1 MLYQVVKRI
10 QEIAEAQPNVNF
22 TSEGDVYVLNS
33 LQNIEYAAVIVTQNT
48 HAENDDFRIYN
59 FYVFYVDRLLDD
71 KFNRLEIQS
80 AGLECLSNI
89 VATLRNEYEVGEIR
103 YIPFNERF
111 DSECAGVYMEI
122 AISVPLEACADEF

>member
-10 QEIAEAQPNVNF
+10 EEIAKAQPNVGF
-22 TSEGDVYVLNS
+22 TSEGDVYVLNA

-48 HAENDDFRIYN
+48 HTEDEAFRTYN
-59 FYVFYVDRLLDD
+59 LYVFYVDRLLDD
-71 KFNRLEIQS
+71 KSNRLEIQS

-89 VATLRNEYEVGEIR
+89 AATLRNEYEVGEIR
-103 YIPFNERF
+103 YTPFNERF

-122 AISVPLEACADEF
+122 SISVPLEACADEF